1 MNTGS
6 AKVSLLI
13 PAAGDGSRLGLGPKS
28 MLVLDGKPL
37 VQWVA
42 GKGLRCADEVVIA
55 APAGLLQEIS
65 ELCPECTCI
74 VGGASRQESIA
85 RLTEASAHPWLILHD
100 VARPFASKSLLRR
113 VLVAAQATGCAGA
126 FLDPEV
132 PVATLVDGR
141 VERAYLRDEVGIFQ
155 APQAFS
161 RDILMEISAQAR
173 LHGWLTQSTI
183 QLALHAGVEVRAV
196 AGEKTNIKLTTLE
209 DWAMAQHFSALL
221 R

>member
-1 MNTGS
+1 MKTS
-6 AKVSLLI
+6 FLI
-13 PAAGDGSRLGLGPKS
+13 PAGGQGARLGLGPKA
-28 MLVLDGKPL
+28 MLVIDGKPL
-37 VQWVA
+37 VRWLA
-42 GKGLRCADEVVIA
+42 DKALRCADEVLIA
-55 APAGLLQEIS
+55 APADRLAEIAA
-65 ELCPECTCI
+65 LCPECRCI
-74 VGGASRQESIA
+74 EGGQSRQESIA
-85 RLTEASAHPWLILHD
+85 RLTDASAFPWLILHD
-100 VARPFASKSLLRR
+100 VARPFASEALLRA
-113 VLVAAQATGCAGA
+113 VLDAAQGTGCAGA

-161 RDILMEISAQAR
+161 RGILMEISAQAR
-173 LHGWLTQSTI
+173 HHDWRTQSTI

-209 DWAMAQHFSALL
+209 DWTMAQHLSALL